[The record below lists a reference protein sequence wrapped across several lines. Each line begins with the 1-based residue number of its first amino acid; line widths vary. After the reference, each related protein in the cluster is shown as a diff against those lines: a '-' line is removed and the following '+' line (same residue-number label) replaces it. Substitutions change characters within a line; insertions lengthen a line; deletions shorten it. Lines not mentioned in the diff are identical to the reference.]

1 MPLRPLTPAAITRT
15 LVLAGVA
22 GMVAVPAAW
31 LATLWARM
39 RWFGEAASSSWV
51 TDAWLEAWA
60 ALVLGAFFGLFAGL
74 LVGWLA
80 VVVRHGRER
89 RRGEPAGVD
98 APAMDGAP
106 AVVWLAW
113 GLAATA
119 AFLAFTTVFGG
130 AVAIA
135 FAMASAG
142 SR

>member
-1 MPLRPLTPAAITRT
+1 MPLRPLTAAAITRT
-15 LVLAGVA
+15 LVFAGVA

-31 LATLWARM
+31 LATLWVRT
-39 RWFGEAASSSWV
+39 RWFGDAASSSPF
-51 TDAWLEAWA
+51 DMLEAWA
-60 ALVLGAFFGLFAGL
+60 ASLVGPFVGLFVGL
-74 LVGWLA
+74 VVGWLV

-89 RRGEPAGVD
+89 RRGEPVGDD
-98 APAMDGAP
+98 AHATDGAP

-119 AFLAFTTVFGG
+119 AFLAFTTVFGA

-135 FAMASAG
+135 LAMASAG

>member
-22 GMVAVPAAW
+22 GMVAVPSAW
-31 LATLWARM
+31 LAALWART
-39 RWFGEAASSSWV
+39 RWFGDGASPSRV
-51 TDAWLEAWA
+51 DVLEAWA
-60 ALVLGAFFGLFAGL
+60 ASLVGPFAGL
-74 LVGWLA
+74 IAGLVVGWLA

-89 RRGEPAGVD
+89 RSGV
-98 APAMDGAP
+98 AASANARAADGAP

-130 AVAIA
+130 TVAVALA
-135 FAMASAG
+135 FASARG
-142 SR
+142 

>member
-1 MPLRPLTPAAITRT
+1 MVPAAQGDVTAATVRT

-31 LATLWARM
+31 LAALWSRS
-39 RWFGEAASSSWV
+39 RWFRDASSSPF
-51 TDAWLEAWA
+51 DMLEAWA
-60 ALVLGAFFGLFAGL
+60 ASLAGPFYGLLAGL
-74 LVGWLA
+74 VVGWLA

-98 APAMDGAP
+98 APAADGAP

-113 GLAATA
+113 GVAATA

-130 AVAIA
+130 AVVVALA
-135 FAMASAG
+135 FGTAG

>member
-1 MPLRPLTPAAITRT
+1 MLTG
-15 LVLAGVA
+15 LVVG
-22 GMVAVPAAW
+22 
-31 LATLWARM
+31 
-39 RWFGEAASSSWV
+39 
-51 TDAWLEAWA
+51 
-60 ALVLGAFFGLFAGL
+60 ALV
-74 LVGWLA
+74 

-89 RRGEPAGVD
+89 RLGECADVD
-98 APAMDGAP
+98 AHATDGAP

-142 SR
+142 KR

>member
-1 MPLRPLTPAAITRT
+1 MSLRPLTAAAITRT

-31 LATLWARM
+31 LVALWART
-39 RWFGEAASSSWV
+39 RWFGDASSSPFEV
-51 TDAWLEAWA
+51 LQAWA
-60 ALVLGAFFGLFAGL
+60 ASLVGPFVGL
-74 LVGWLA
+74 LTGLVVGALV

-89 RRGEPAGVD
+89 RRGERAGDD
-98 APAMDGAP
+98 APATDGAP

-135 FAMASAG
+135 FAF
-142 SR
+142 

>member
-31 LATLWARM
+31 LATLWVRT
-39 RWFGEAASSSWV
+39 RWFGEAASSSSPFDMV
-51 TDAWLEAWA
+51 EAWA
-60 ALVLGAFFGLFAGL
+60 ASLVGPFLGLFAGL
-74 LVGWLA
+74 VVGWLA
-80 VVVRHGRER
+80 IVVRHGRER
-89 RRGEPAGVD
+89 RRDEPAGDD
-98 APAMDGAP
+98 APAADGAP

-135 FAMASAG
+135 LAMVSVG

>member
-31 LATLWARM
+31 LAALWVRT
-39 RWFGEAASSSWV
+39 RWFGDASSSPF
-51 TDAWLEAWA
+51 DMLEAWA
-60 ALVLGAFFGLFAGL
+60 ASLVGPFVGLFAGL

-89 RRGEPAGVD
+89 RLGECADVD
-98 APAMDGAP
+98 AHATDGAP

-135 FAMASAG
+135 LAMASAG